1 MGVYNSSCGEVSMLA
16 EELGTHCGSDITF
29 AVNSDFKGLGIL
41 KSDRLVSSLGFWEEV
56 SNVCGLLSSS
66 KQLFGR
72 EGAHVVLVL

>member
-1 MGVYNSSCGEVSMLA
+1 MLA
-16 EELGTHCGSDITF
+16 EERGTHCGSDITF

-41 KSDRLVSSLGFWEEV
+41 ESDRLVSLGFWEEV

-72 EGAHVVLVL
+72 AGAQVVLVL